1 MPRQTLQLPVTLPS
15 EESRRRFCA
24 RCIEERLH
32 DRPGVFAVR
41 VIESVGAQ
49 SSDGQA
55 IIELDYD
62 ADLLSLHQVNA
73 YLREAGGCLHESLAQ
88 VVLPV
93 VGIVSSRQEAVIA
106 DRLQQLPGLRATASY
121 AARTI
126 RIEFDR
132 RQCAL
137 PEIVRLLAELGVEIR
152 QPETTPA
159 TSATSAA
166 SREALLPSVVRLPGK
181 SWVRSIVTQPEM
193 LMAILAGVFLLVG
206 AIVHWTGGNE
216 PLRIALLLV
225 SYVCGGFFPAQEM
238 VRTLA
243 RLRLDID
250 LLMFAAAFGAAAL
263 GHYEEGAMLLFLFS
277 LGGAG
282 EELAMSRARN
292 AIEALTKLSPKTA
305 VRLGR
310 EGAHEEV
317 LVEDLRIDDWVFVA
331 PGQLVPADGAIIA
344 GRSAINQAAITGES
358 MPVEKTTGDSVFA
371 GTLNGDGALT
381 VQVQKLASD
390 NTLAKVIRLVHEAQ
404 TTKSPTQLFT
414 DKVEAVYVPMVI
426 VATVLVMTVPPTV
439 AGLMPAWAEVLRP
452 NWFTESPWKG
462 WFYQSMAF
470 LTAASPCAL
479 AIGTPAAILSG
490 IGRAARGGVLIKGG
504 IHLEN
509 LGQVRAIAF
518 DKTGTLTVGRPMV
531 THIETMSESM
541 SADQLLTQAAAI
553 ERGSKHPLAS
563 AIVDEA
569 KRRGLASLSATNVQ
583 QTPGVGIRGW
593 VDGEPINITRPSAI
607 DSSLM
612 GAVDA
617 QTRCAAL
624 EEQGCTVV
632 LLSDEKK
639 VLGLIALMDQ
649 PRDGAREALSQL
661 KRLGIRYNIM
671 LTGDNARTAAAIGSV
686 VGVDEHLAELLPEDK
701 LTRMG
706 ELSAHYGKVAMV
718 GDGVN
723 DAPALAK
730 ATVGIAIGGASG
742 ASDVALE
749 TADVALL
756 SSDLRK
762 LPEAVGISRFTRR
775 IIQQN
780 LILALGVIAI
790 VSPLAALGFTNIA
803 LAVMLHEGST
813 VLVVL
818 NALRIL
824 RYRRES

>member
-1 MPRQTLQLPVTLPS
+1 MMDDVQAIQQKDWVARLILPVQGIVSPRQETV
-15 EESRRRFCA
+15 
-24 RCIEERLH
+24 IEERIH
-32 DRPGVFAVR
+32 
-41 VIESVGAQ
+41 
-49 SSDGQA
+49 
-55 IIELDYD
+55 
-62 ADLLSLHQVNA
+62 
-73 YLREAGGCLHESLAQ
+73 
-88 VVLPV
+88 
-93 VGIVSSRQEAVIA
+93 
-106 DRLQQLPGLRATASY
+106 QLPGVSARVSY
-121 AARTI
+121 AAGTI

-137 PEIVRLLAELGVEIR
+137 PEIVRLLEELGVELR
-152 QPETTPA
+152 QPETAITGPGS
-159 TSATSAA
+159 TIVP
-166 SREALLPSVVRLPGK
+166 RETWLPTVARLPGT
-181 SWVRSIVTQPEM
+181 SWLKLIVTQPEM
-193 LMAILAGVFLLVG
+193 LMALLAGVFLLAG

-216 PLRIALLLV
+216 QLRMALLIV

-292 AIEALTKLSPKTA
+292 AIEALTRLSPRTA

-310 EGAHEEV
+310 EGAHEQV
-317 LVEDLRIDDWVFVA
+317 PVEDLQIDDWVFVA
-331 PGQLVPADGAIIA
+331 PGQLLPADGAIIA
-344 GRSAINQAAITGES
+344 GHSAINQAAITGES
-358 MPVEKTTGDSVFA
+358 MPVEKTIGDSVFA

-390 NTLAKVIRLVHEAQ
+390 NTLAKVIRLVREAQ
-404 TTKSPTQLFT
+404 TSKSPTQLFT
-414 DKVEAVYVPMVI
+414 DRVEAVYVPMVI
-426 VATVLVMTVPPTV
+426 VATVLVMSVPPMLASLV
-439 AGLMPAWAEVLRP
+439 PDWAESLRP
-452 NWFTESPWKG
+452 NWFSESPWKG

-509 LGQVRAIAF
+509 LGQVQAIAF

-531 THIETMSESM
+531 THVEPMVQTLSPD
-541 SADQLLTQAAAI
+541 ALLKLAAAL
-553 ERGSKHPLAS
+553 ERGSKHPLAV
-563 AIVDEA
+563 ALVDEA
-569 KRRGLASLSATNVQ
+569 KRRGLSSPSAMNVQ
-583 QTPGVGIRGW
+583 QTPGVGIRGS
-593 VDGEPINITRPSAI
+593 VDDVMINITRPSAI
-607 DSSLM
+607 DSSLKQSTK
-612 GAVDA
+612 A
-617 QTRCAAL
+617 QTRAAEL
-624 EEQGCTVV
+624 EQQGCTVV
-632 LLSDEKK
+632 LVSDPAQ

-649 PRDGAREALSQL
+649 PRDGAREALTQL

-730 ATVGIAIGGASG
+730 ATVGIAIGGAGG

-749 TADVALL
+749 TADVAIL
-756 SSDLRK
+756 SHDLRK

-780 LILALGVIAI
+780 LVLALGVIAI
-790 VSPLAALGFTNIA
+790 VSPLAALGVTNIA
-803 LAVMLHEGST
+803 VAVLLHEGST

-824 RYRRES
+824 RYRSE